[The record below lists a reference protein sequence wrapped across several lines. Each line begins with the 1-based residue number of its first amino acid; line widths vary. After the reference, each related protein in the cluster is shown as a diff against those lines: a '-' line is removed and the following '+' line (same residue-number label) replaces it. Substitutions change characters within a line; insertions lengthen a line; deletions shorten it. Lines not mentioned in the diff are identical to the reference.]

1 MKILN
6 TLVILALAG
15 FAASAAASG
24 THAGGHEHDGAG
36 IGLPGQA
43 ARVSRTIAVDMTDS
57 MRFIPA
63 KLAVKQG
70 ETIRFVIRNS
80 GQLKHEFVMGTV
92 KDLKAHYELMKKF
105 PAMEHA
111 DDNMLTVAPGQSGE
125 LIWQFTKT
133 GAINFACL
141 QSGHYDAGMKG
152 VIEVTQRHPAKNP

>member
-1 MKILN
+1 MKVLN

-24 THAGGHEHDGAG
+24 SHTGGHEHGAAS

-43 ARVSRTIAVDMTDS
+43 AKVTRTITVEMTDG
-57 MRFIPA
+57 MRFIPG

-92 KDLKAHYELMKKF
+92 KDLKAHYKLMKKF

-111 DDNMLTVAPGQSGE
+111 DDNMLSVAPGQSGE

-133 GAINFACL
+133 GAVDFACL

-152 VIEVTQRHPAKNP
+152 VIDVTQRRPAKNP